1 MIGDHMSLSSTC
13 ASQSNEVDPLPA
25 LAELKP
31 VLTRFQKRSASRA
44 LIQVANSL
52 AMYVLLWCA
61 IYWSWRFSYALAL
74 CLTFLAGLWVVRVFI
89 IMHDCGHGSFT
100 QSKLANNII
109 GNIAGLMVFMP
120 YYHWRWEHAIHHNT
134 SGDLG
139 RRGIGDVW
147 TMTVEEYL
155 NSSPWRR
162 FIYAVTRNPSVLFSI
177 APLLVFLCLHRVP
190 ARTAPRREFWSVWA
204 TNTWVLALWVT
215 LSVVFGWRQFLITQL
230 LITMVGGGIGIW
242 LFYVQH
248 QFEDAYWTPSEEWS
262 YLAAALRG
270 SSFYRL
276 PKMLQWFSGSI
287 GFHHIHHLSPSIPNY
302 NLQLCHAA
310 HPAFARAPTITLR
323 TSLACAKLKLWDER
337 TRQLV
342 SFQQLKSRTSAKGL
356 AAITKT
362 ER

>member
-1 MIGDHMSLSSTC
+1 MSLSSHS
-13 ASQSNEVDPLPA
+13 ASRPSEVERFPA
-25 LAELKP
+25 LTDLRP
-31 VLTRFQKRSASRA
+31 VLIRFQKRSASRA

-52 AMYVLLWCA
+52 AVYVTLWCA

-100 QSKLANNII
+100 QSKLANSII
-109 GNIAGLMVFMP
+109 GNIAGLMVFTP

-139 RRGIGDVW
+139 RRGVGDIW
-147 TMTVEEYL
+147 TMTVQEYL
-155 NSSPWRR
+155 NSPPWRR
-162 FIYAVTRNPSVLFSI
+162 FIYAVTRNPTVLFSI
-177 APLLVFLCLHRVP
+177 APLLLFLCWHRVP
-190 ARTAPRREFWSVWA
+190 ARSARGREIWSVWA
-204 TNTWVLALWVT
+204 TNIWVLAICVT
-215 LSVVFGWRQFLITQL
+215 LSAVFGWQQFLITQL
-230 LITMVGGGIGIW
+230 LITMVGGGIGVW

-248 QFEDAYWTPSEEWS
+248 QFESAYWTRSDDWN

-276 PKMLQWFSGSI
+276 PKVLQWFSGNI

-337 TRQLV
+337 AHRLV
-342 SFQQLKSRTSAKGL
+342 SFQHVKSSTNVKAL
-356 AAITKT
+356 APTTLECKLSN
-362 ER
+362 ED